1 MSRGTLEWQE
11 RRAATEKSTG
21 GAWSVARALRTKS
34 FWALVI
40 VYFLTSFASFSV
52 SPQAVA
58 AMVEAG
64 IAPLAAA
71 GAFGLCGM
79 LSLIGNASISPL
91 VDRFGQRLMITLSY
105 IGTVVGILCL
115 AALPSHP
122 SMLLVYA
129 WAMLFGINQG
139 TRGPIISTLTATLFS
154 GGGVGRIYG
163 TIALGMG
170 FGAATGSWLSGLLHD
185 LTGDYLASFVMAAT
199 AAAIGMVTFWTVPL
213 LSDARAENRRRE
225 AAEAQ

>member
-1 MSRGTLEWQE
+1 
-11 RRAATEKSTG
+11 
-21 GAWSVARALRTKS
+21 
-34 FWALVI
+34 
-40 VYFLTSFASFSV
+40 
-52 SPQAVA
+52 
-58 AMVEAG
+58 
-64 IAPLAAA
+64 
-71 GAFGLCGM
+71 
-79 LSLIGNASISPL
+79 
-91 VDRFGQRLMITLSY
+91 
-105 IGTVVGILCL
+105 
-115 AALPSHP
+115 
-122 SMLLVYA
+122 
-129 WAMLFGINQG
+129 MLFGINQG